1 MNFQNLKNCIDAL
14 VTERHVPGADCIV
27 YKNHELLFRY
37 FTGVSDLESQTP
49 MVGNELYVIFSMTKM
64 LTCTCALQLWEKGC
78 YQMSDPISKY
88 LPEFEKMQIS
98 EIPFDEDNAEKIITG
113 AATEESTTAKGTR
126 YAKNP
131 ITVKDLFTMAGGL
144 DYELEAPHI
153 QKALQEGKTSTRD
166 LVAAMAQTVL
176 GFEPGTR
183 FSYSL
188 CHDVL
193 GALVEVWSGMRF
205 GEYMKMNVLDPLGMK
220 NTFFGIPK
228 EPELLQK
235 MMTIYRYNDQRLPQR
250 LPLTCRFTLTDEYE
264 SGGAGLVSTPEDYS
278 LFLDAL
284 ANGGTGKDGYLLLQ
298 PKTVALMGQ
307 NHLNDQ
313 QLDDFH
319 KLRKGYGYGLGVR
332 THMDPAESGTLSPVG
347 EFGWDGAA
355 GAFSMVDP
363 KNQLSLTYF
372 QEVQNWDVRIQTEL
386 RNALY
391 TDLKNA
397 GLL

>member
-1 MNFQNLKNCIDAL
+1 
-14 VTERHVPGADCIV
+14 
-27 YKNHELLFRY
+27 
-37 FTGVSDLESQTP
+37 
-49 MVGNELYVIFSMTKM
+49 
-64 LTCTCALQLWEKGC
+64 
-78 YQMSDPISKY
+78 
-88 LPEFEKMQIS
+88 
-98 EIPFDEDNAEKIITG
+98 
-113 AATEESTTAKGTR
+113 
-126 YAKNP
+126 
-131 ITVKDLFTMAGGL
+131 MAGGL